1 MFNYILYRIGQFIV
15 LYIPLKFAYK
25 VAVFFSDVHY
35 FFARKDRLAV
45 TENLKAIFPEK
56 SEQEISSIRIR
67 MFRNF
72 AKYLADF
79 FRFSLLDREYINK
92 NVRLVDMD
100 NFDKA
105 LAKGKGV
112 IVLTA
117 HIGNWELGGAVIA
130 LLNYPFWVVVLE
142 HKNKNVNNFFNHQR
156 ESKGVKFIPVGITVK
171 RCLTVLKQNG
181 MVALAGD
188 RDFGDTG
195 VTVKFLGKSVL
206 LPRGPAAFSLKT
218 GSPIVPGFMVRDE
231 NDKFFL
237 KIEEPIEFKPS
248 GNDQKDLLA
257 LIELYKVVIEKY
269 IRQYPD
275 QWYMFRRFFVS

>member
-56 SEQEISSIRIR
+56 SEQEIGSIRIR

-105 LAKGKGV
+105 LAKRKGV

-275 QWYMFRRFFVS
+275 QWYMFRRFFIS